1 MELKLNINKIRFLDS
16 KLTTKMLDN
25 NDAVIGTI
33 DGRTVLLTVVD
44 LKDIIKQVEKKED
57 QLWFG
62 LF

>member
-57 QLWFG
+57 QL
-62 LF
+62 

>member
-1 MELKLNINKIRFLDS
+1 MELKINVNKIRFLDS
-16 KLTTKMLDN
+16 KLTSEMLDN

-57 QLWFG
+57 
-62 LF
+62 

>member
-1 MELKLNINKIRFLDS
+1 MELKISVNKIRFLDS
-16 KLTTKMLDN
+16 KLTSEMLNN

-57 QLWFG
+57 QL
-62 LF
+62 

>member
-1 MELKLNINKIRFLDS
+1 MELKINVNKIRFLDS
-16 KLTTKMLDN
+16 KLTSEMLNN

-57 QLWFG
+57 QL
-62 LF
+62 

>member
-1 MELKLNINKIRFLDS
+1 MELKINVNKIRFLDS
-16 KLTTKMLDN
+16 KLTSEMLDN

-57 QLWFG
+57 QL
-62 LF
+62 